1 MSEGENMSWLYEHHS
16 EWRIALLVMMIVAF
30 LGPWTVDL
38 IYMPSEYECSAPFV
52 RLEGDF
58 CGIPLSGIRIFFW
71 ISGGLA
77 VGLETGEVFNSE
89 RIREFLFMSLF
100 LLLPLLPIFSTLL
113 LILRG
118 DHPRRQVFTIIAWIL
133 AIGVGL
139 FLGMSNSIYPRLF
152 WAVWGIW
159 LYIGLAISALTLEI
173 LVILS
178 NREDP
183 EGLADVESVLS

>member
-1 MSEGENMSWLYEHHS
+1 MCQQNMSALPPIFG
-16 EWRIALLVMMIVAF
+16 WRAI
-30 LGPWTVDL
+30 
-38 IYMPSEYECSAPFV
+38 FV
-52 RLEGDF
+52 GFRYPGF
-58 CGIPLSGIRIFFW
+58 GFFFW

-100 LLLPLLPIFSTLL
+100 LLLPMLPIFSTVF

-118 DHPRRQVFTIIAWIL
+118 NNPRRQVFTIIAWVL
-133 AIGVGL
+133 SIGGGL
-139 FLGMSNSIYPRLF
+139 FIGLTNYPKLF
-152 WAVWGIW
+152 WVLWGIW
-159 LYIGLAISALTLEI
+159 LYTGLAISALILEI